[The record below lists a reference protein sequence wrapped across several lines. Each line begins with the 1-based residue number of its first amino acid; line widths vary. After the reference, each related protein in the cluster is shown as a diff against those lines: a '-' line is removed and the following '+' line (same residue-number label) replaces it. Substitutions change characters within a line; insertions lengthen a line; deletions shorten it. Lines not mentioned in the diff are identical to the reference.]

1 MKHIDL
7 NCDLGES
14 FGAYTIGNDER
25 VIPLISS
32 ANVACGFH
40 AADPVV
46 MDRTVRMAK
55 EAGCK
60 VGAHIGFPD
69 LMGFGRRN
77 MVISAEEAKTYT
89 IYQLGALKG
98 FLDAYGLKMQHVKPH
113 GALYNMA
120 AKDHALSL
128 AICEGIK
135 AVDPQLILMGLAG
148 SEMLKA
154 AEELGLPTASEVFA
168 DRAYMPDGSLV
179 PRSREGAVIHDEDE
193 ACRRVLR
200 MVTEGTVEAINGT
213 VIPLKADT
221 VCVHGDNDKAL
232 LFVQKIRAML
242 KENGCEIRS
251 LCAGRSADAAENL
264 CIEKSAEAAESGAK
278 RS

>member
-77 MVISAEEAKTYT
+77 MIISAEEAKTYT

-154 AEELGLPTASEVFA
+154 AENWGFRQQARFLPTVRTCPMGHWFPE
-168 DRAYMPDGSLV
+168 
-179 PRSREGAVIHDEDE
+179 AV
-193 ACRRVLR
+193 
-200 MVTEGTVEAINGT
+200 
-213 VIPLKADT
+213 KA
-221 VCVHGDNDKAL
+221 
-232 LFVQKIRAML
+232 R
-242 KENGCEIRS
+242 
-251 LCAGRSADAAENL
+251 
-264 CIEKSAEAAESGAK
+264 
-278 RS
+278 

>member
-1 MKHIDL
+1 MKYVDL

-14 FGAYTIGNDER
+14 FGAYTIGNDEK
-25 VIPLISS
+25 VLPLISS
-32 ANVACGFH
+32 ANVACGYH

-55 EAGCK
+55 ESGCM

-89 IYQLGALKG
+89 MYQIGALKA

-120 AKDHALSL
+120 AKDHALAS
-128 AICEGIK
+128 AICDGIL
-135 AVDPQLILMGLAG
+135 AVDKDLILMGLAN
-148 SEMLKA
+148 SEMLRA
-154 AEELGLPTASEVFA
+154 AEEKGLRTASEVFA
-168 DRAYMPDGSLV
+168 DRAYMPDGTLV

-200 MVTEGTVEAINGT
+200 MVTEGVMEAIDGT
-213 VIPLKADT
+213 LVPLKADT
-221 VCVHGDNDKAL
+221 ICVHGDNEKAL
-232 LFVQKIRAML
+232 LFVQKIRSML
-242 KENGCEIRS
+242 AENGCEVCALNAYAADSGRS
-251 LCAGRSADAAENL
+251 LS
-264 CIEKSAEAAESGAK
+264 
-278 RS
+278 